1 MTVRRLGF
9 RPAGTGVSEICT
21 VDWPF
26 ATDPS
31 QLIPEYAQKF
41 PHQTGLG
48 EWPEC

>member
-1 MTVRRLGF
+1 MICYGRF
-9 RPAGTGVSEICT
+9 RPAGAVVSEICT
-21 VDWPF
+21 TYGPF